1 MRKAYTVPFK
11 RKRIGKTNYKKRI
24 KLIKSGKP
32 RVVVRKSLNHISL
45 QVVTFD
51 PKGDKILAS
60 AHSRDLSKFGWKA
73 NTGNICAAFLT
84 GILMAKKAKAGGINE
99 AILDIGLQKA
109 IKGSRIFA
117 AVKGCL
123 EGGLVIPA
131 NEEIFPSEE
140 RLLGDHIT
148 KYAALMKGGNNNA
161 KGGIP
166 FSRYHESKI
175 APEQLSSLIKETK
188 KKILGESHE

>member
-32 RVVVRKSLNHISL
+32 RLVVRKSLNNIL
-45 QVVTFD
+45 MQIVTFD
-51 PKGDKILAS
+51 PKGDKILVT
-60 AHSRDLSKFGWKA
+60 AHSQDLSKFGWNI

-84 GILMAKKAKAGGINE
+84 GLLMAKKAKAQGVKE

-123 EGGLVIPA
+123 EGGLAIPA

-140 RLLGDHIT
+140 RIMGSHIA
-148 KYAALMKGGNNNA
+148 KYAAAMKEGNKQVN
-161 KGGIP
+161 GIVP
-166 FSRYHESKI
+166 FSKYYENKI
-175 APEQLSSLIKETK
+175 APEQISALIRETK
-188 KKILGESHE
+188 KKILGEGHE